1 MLVGCLFVSYRKR
14 AKAMIEN
21 IIGRKIGMTQLF
33 AEDGSAVPV
42 TVLEAGP
49 CVITQ
54 IKTLERDGYT
64 ALQLGFGSRKA
75 KNVNR
80 PMKGHMNKADKGY
93 FQTLREVRV
102 TQADDFQLGQALS
115 AEDIFK
121 IGERIDVIGTSKGKG
136 FGGTIRRWGFHRGPV
151 THGCKNIREPGST
164 GCAAYPG
171 RVIKGKRM
179 AGQTGDKRVTTMNLK
194 IMDIRPEQN
203 LLLVRGPV
211 PGAKNGIVM
220 IRKTARR

>member
-1 MLVGCLFVSYRKR
+1 
-14 AKAMIEN
+14 MIEN

-64 ALQLGFGSRKA
+64 ALQLAFGSRKA

-80 PMKGHMNKADKGY
+80 PMKGHMDKVDKGY

-102 TQADDFQLGQALS
+102 AQTDDFQLGQTLS
-115 AEDIFK
+115 SEDIFE

-179 AGQTGDKRVTTMNLK
+179 AGQTGNKRVTTMNLR
-194 IMDIRPEQN
+194 IVDIRPEQN
-203 LLLVRGPV
+203 LLLVKGSV

-220 IRKTARR
+220 IRKTARS